1 MHHSWFSY
9 SISKPYPFRWF
20 TPVVLVGG
28 VILAVLLSLINL
40 SANGYYL
47 KPLYTSDPNGTE
59 ALSNAQ
65 YVDDDTIAT
74 DYHAKLMIPDG
85 SERLRSIGGAT

>member
-1 MHHSWFSY
+1 MHRSWFSY

-28 VILAVLLSLINL
+28 IILAVLLSLINL

-65 YVDDDTIAT
+65 YVDDATIPNH
-74 DYHAKLMIPDG
+74 YRAKIMVPDG
-85 SERLRSIGGAT
+85 LERFRSIGGVT